1 MQLEKWIEKH
11 LSYKKGYYT
20 KITNIT
26 SYYKKTHPKSRI
38 SMKEL
43 KRIVI
48 DKFGTS
54 VSNSHLFQ
62 DVKGNKVRYKKIIPV
77 VVNNNKYDFV
87 DRYAKEYKISERSKK
102 MEMIQAYVADIKYSG
117 NQETLIGINRDG
129 EILGRFVI
137 PFVKS
142 RLFEELEIRGTS
154 IIGERLVFRGSRME
168 NENYIRVSEV
178 YSTQEENDEFSLT
191 LQNIYGNVKLNNDER
206 RKVYV
211 MNNSKELYTDG
222 FHATNYIKDSKVKE
236 RALNNKSEYFLSEI
250 GYIEQM
256 DRAELNKYLNR
267 AGLITRVKGK
277 NKIILNVEHPELY
290 TFDAKSYATDKD
302 GNLDTSKAVYT
313 QKFTEMFKQLFLQ
326 SLEEYKKYLGRNAV
340 GN

>member
-1 MQLEKWIEKH
+1 MKWFEKH
-11 LSYKKGYYT
+11 LSYKKGYYIKFKT
-20 KITNIT
+20 ILN
-26 SYYKKTHPKSRI
+26 YYKRNHQGSIVKTTYLKGIIGDLFEVTNKYVQDKKGKKS
-38 SMKEL
+38 
-43 KRIVI
+43 
-48 DKFGTS
+48 THQ
-54 VSNSHLFQ
+54 N
-62 DVKGNKVRYKKIIPV
+62 V
-77 VVNNNKYDFV
+77 VCAVLNDSIYDFV
-87 DRYAKEYKISERSKK
+87 DKQAKEYTVSERSKN
-102 MEMIQAYVADIKYSG
+102 MEMIQAYVADIKYTG
-117 NQETLIGINRDG
+117 NQKTLIGINKNG

-142 RLFEELEIRGTS
+142 RLFEELEIKGTS
-154 IIGERLVFRGSRME
+154 IIGEKLVFRGSRME

-191 LQNIYGNVKLNNDER
+191 LQNIYGNVNLNSNER
-206 RKVYV
+206 RKIYV
-211 MNNSKELYTDG
+211 MDDSKELYTEG
-222 FHATNYIKDSKVKE
+222 FHATNYIKDQKVKE
-236 RALNNKSEYFLSEI
+236 KALNNKSEYFLSEI

-256 DRAELNKYLNR
+256 DKAELNKYLNH

-302 GNLDTSKAVYT
+302 GKLDTSKAVYT

-326 SLEEYKKYLGRNAV
+326 SLEEYKKYLGRDAV

>member
-1 MQLEKWIEKH
+1 MDDRKWFEKH
-11 LSYKKGYYT
+11 LSYKKGYYVKFKT
-20 KITNIT
+20 ILD
-26 SYYKKTHPKSRI
+26 YYKKNHPGSTARTAYLKDIIGDLFEVTNKYTQDRRGKKSTHKNVVCAV
-38 SMKEL
+38 L
-43 KRIVI
+43 
-48 DKFGTS
+48 
-54 VSNSHLFQ
+54 NSTT
-62 DVKGNKVRYKKIIPV
+62 
-77 VVNNNKYDFV
+77 YDFV
-87 DRYAKEYKISERSKK
+87 DSSTNEYRITKRFKD
-102 MEMIQAYVADIKYSG
+102 MEMIQAYVADIKYTG
-117 NQETLIGINRDG
+117 NQKTLIGINKNG

-142 RLFEELEIRGTS
+142 RLFEELEVRGTS
-154 IIGERLVFRGSRME
+154 IIGERLVFRGYRME

-191 LQNIYGNVKLNNDER
+191 LQNIYGNVKLNSDER

-250 GYIEQM
+250 GNLEQM